1 MPLKQ
6 QTLDAKE
13 DPLWEEKEE
22 KGEDD
27 EHDWRDDAGEPVD
40 MDEIDERVW
49 RDDDGEPV
57 DMDGFWSSGEGEEDM
72 E

>member
-1 MPLKQ
+1 MFVL
-6 QTLDAKE
+6 LLSAALSDVEIVSVSNAKE

-40 MDEIDERVW
+40 MD
-49 RDDDGEPV
+49 
-57 DMDGFWSSGEGEEDM
+57 GFWSLDEGESDM